1 MATRTL
7 WYLTAKGT
15 KWGWY
20 ASADKYKGTLG
31 SKLGVEASKAG
42 DDIVVGARIPAAKL
56 RLNGENAGV
65 VKTTT
70 VYCAPSKLEAAQ
82 KELKGEKFKSGGKD
96 YTIRTVGIKSN

>member
-7 WYLTAKGT
+7 WCMTVKGT

-20 ASADKYKGTLG
+20 ASPDKYKGTIG
-31 SKLGVEASKAG
+31 TKLGVEAAKAG
-42 DDIVVGARIPAAKL
+42 DDVVVGARIPAAKL

-70 VYCAPSKLEAAQ
+70 VYCAPSKLETAQ
-82 KELKGEKFKSGGKD
+82 KDLRGDKFTSGGKT